1 MFGGESALRQEEG
14 NKEACGHKRGA
25 NDENL
30 VQGVAK
36 GVENTPRVVV
46 LLLAQLLLGTC
57 ASWSRQLG
65 HAFGCAL
72 ADGVAL
78 AVDTQQS
85 IGIELAIELPSGLWR
100 AAQRLDVGNLIDIAK
115 AV

>member
-1 MFGGESALRQEEG
+1 MLGSEGALGQEEG

-25 NDENL
+25 DDENL

-36 GVENTPRVVV
+36 GIENASGVVV
-46 LLLAQLLLGTC
+46 LLLAQLLLSTR
-57 ASWSRQLG
+57 ASWSREAG
-65 HAFGCAL
+65 HAFGCTL

-85 IGIELAIELPSGLWR
+85 IGIELAIKLPSGLWR
-100 AAQRLDVGNLIDIAK
+100 VAQRLDIGNLIDIAK